1 MKSSRI
7 HTSWFKNYTN
17 PHKLRPHIKLAT
29 EIQTVTLTLTNKPFF
44 LQTCLFGISDAFSK
58 RGIHSMLLKLNIKK
72 ITRWKRW
79 KKSELQNDRNFY
91 SREKREKSFWADII
105 KLFISEWCFYRDN
118 EYWQLL
124 NSLLFPI
131 ICVCMFLFFR
141 NFLFYFRFWHN
152 CIEKFL
158 HLHLFWQHKI
168 LKFFSQF
175 TSTLIQLFCNQFF
188 FLTFSMM

>member
-1 MKSSRI
+1 MGIVSAVCDKQFLFPNDAFFFCEWKINFKYTKMHPHEMESSRI

-44 LQTCLFGISDAFSK
+44 LQTCLFGISDAFSE
-58 RGIHSMLLKLNIKK
+58 RGIHLMLLKLNIKK

-91 SREKREKSFWADII
+91 WREKKRKMFWADII

-131 ICVCMFLFFR
+131 ICVCMFLFF
-141 NFLFYFRFWHN
+141 
-152 CIEKFL
+152 
-158 HLHLFWQHKI
+158 
-168 LKFFSQF
+168 S
-175 TSTLIQLFCNQFF
+175 
-188 FLTFSMM
+188 

>member
-1 MKSSRI
+1 
-7 HTSWFKNYTN
+7 
-17 PHKLRPHIKLAT
+17 
-29 EIQTVTLTLTNKPFF
+29 
-44 LQTCLFGISDAFSK
+44 
-58 RGIHSMLLKLNIKK
+58 MLLKLNIKK
-72 ITRWKRW
+72 IRRWKRW

-152 CIEKFL
+152 CIENSYTSICFDSTQWL
-158 HLHLFWQHKI
+158 I
-168 LKFFSQF
+168 FFSQF
-175 TSTLIQLFCNQFF
+175 TSTLIKLFCNHFFSDIFNDVSHSDNDFWNFETLQFSTLFGLIGIFSYF
-188 FLTFSMM
+188 FSYLCMTNKVFHWKMNMF